1 MLMMCHYPDLC
12 SASDWYIKAS
22 FPLGMTNQKALPL
35 GGRGGGY
42 LGRCL
47 LGMCRCPYPNIVYS
61 VTNIIDPILVTC
73 GQICNFCDPNLVTCY
88 FYELTHFLNE
98 MKNTIF
104 FTYSI
109 NIISDIF
116 PNC

>member
-1 MLMMCHYPDLC
+1 MMCHYPDLC

-35 GGRGGGY
+35 GGGGY

-73 GQICNFCDPNLVTCY
+73 GQICIFCDPNLVTCY

>member
-35 GGRGGGY
+35 GGY

-61 VTNIIDPILVTC
+61 VTNYRPHLSHLWA
-73 GQICNFCDPNLVTCY
+73 N
-88 FYELTHFLNE
+88 
-98 MKNTIF
+98 M
-104 FTYSI
+104 
-109 NIISDIF
+109 
-116 PNC
+116 